1 MKNTLL
7 LLLTFSLFFACNKDD
22 GITPHEE
29 WTSDDN
35 IFQCKVN
42 GEDWEPEGNSASIS
56 GGSLAVYYVDFTK
69 GFQLIASNK
78 NDDKNLNQAISMS
91 TFLTNGAIGTY
102 KILSK
107 TVFIDFNNC
116 GDYYRDTTIQDTYTI
131 NISDTDSLNH
141 IMEGTFKF
149 KATNDDCGDTIRV
162 SDGYFK
168 VKYQ

>member
-1 MKNTLL
+1 MKKTLL

-22 GITPHEE
+22 GITPPEE

-42 GEDWEPEGNSASIS
+42 GEDWEPKGST
-56 GGSLAVYYVDFTK
+56 GGSLAVYYVGFIK
-69 GFQLIASNK
+69 GFQLVAANE
-78 NDDKNLNQAISMS
+78 NEDKGISQAISMS
-91 TFLTNGAIGTY
+91 TALTNNGIIGNY
-102 KILSK
+102 KIQNR

-116 GDYYRDTTIQDTYTI
+116 GNYYKDTTIQDTYII
-131 NISDTDSLNH
+131 NISDNDSLNF

-149 KATNDDCGDTIRV
+149 KGTNTDCGDTIRV
-162 SDGYFK
+162 TDGYFK